1 MTQQNP
7 PGPETTAEPRRPAL
21 YPREWFFNREVHEH
35 AAQHGWRPFH
45 TNGLRVMRGPG
56 FPDVVMYRQHPET
69 GEYEMLV
76 AELKRD
82 ANSPFQEGQEDWIKA
97 FEEMGVTARI
107 WIADD
112 EADRDE
118 MYQIIEHGTGGLVAR
133 RGLVPEPEGPAPRQ
147 YDIII
152 RNTIEAIES
161 DEMRSGEKAGLRRLN
176 GPFPGTPG
184 FWKIMGQRGMPS
196 TRAGEEWALIVKG
209 ISLMANAAGRGHDPR
224 ISVGRALA
232 GGPAGRSE
240 ADGQAISE
248 DRLQRL
254 LSATGGGFQS
264 MALRAVHTMAAQRR
278 RWDWTEM
285 AWLILHTDHD
295 EQEAG
300 RCRLTIARDYYNAL
314 S

>member
-21 YPREWFFNREVHEH
+21 YPQERFFNREVHEH
-35 AAQHGWRPFH
+35 ATQHGWRPFH
-45 TNGLRVMRGPG
+45 TDGLRVMRGRG
-56 FPDVVMYRQHPET
+56 FPDVAMYRQHPET

-82 ANSPFQEGQEDWIKA
+82 ADSPFQEGQEDWIKA

-118 MYQIIEHGTGGLVAR
+118 MYHIIEHGTGGLEAR
-133 RGLVPEPEGPAPRQ
+133 RGLAPEPEGPAPRQ

-184 FWKIMGQRGMPS
+184 FWKIMGQRGMPR

-209 ISLMANAAGRGHDPR
+209 ISLMANAAGRGHDAR
-224 ISVGRALA
+224 ISVGRARA

-248 DRLQRL
+248 DRLQRF

-278 RWDWTEM
+278 RWNWTEM

-300 RCRLTIARDYYNAL
+300 RCRLAIARDYYNAL